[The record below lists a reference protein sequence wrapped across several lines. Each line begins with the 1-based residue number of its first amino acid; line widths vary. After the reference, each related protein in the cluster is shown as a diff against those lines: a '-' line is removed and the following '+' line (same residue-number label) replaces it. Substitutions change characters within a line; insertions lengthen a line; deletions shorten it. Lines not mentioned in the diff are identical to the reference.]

1 MQEKRMQ
8 TWKSSSA
15 SSALWALTSCRDLH
29 SACFS
34 ALTSTCTASAP
45 ASTQLTRSV
54 ASALICSTR
63 TSAQAR
69 GGRKT
74 VIPAHQMMSCMLQD
88 CGASEEI
95 GLKATVHL
103 RDRKGPPACWPGH
116 S

>member
-1 MQEKRMQ
+1 MQDEGMQ

-45 ASTQLTRSV
+45 ASTQLTSSL

-63 TSAQAR
+63 TSARAQ
-69 GGRKT
+69 GERKID
-74 VIPAHQMMSCMLQD
+74 IPAHQMMSCMLQD
-88 CGASEEI
+88 CVASKGI
-95 GLKATVHL
+95 NLRAMVHL
-103 RDRKGPPACWPGH
+103 WGRKGPPACWPGH